1 MHADHHRPISNYLT
15 IQTPGNILQMNV
27 PWKPPRA
34 IRNTSAIFPDFSV
47 TEVSVDGEGVV
58 TWCAPDRPQPSDQSQ
73 PESRLQ

>member
-1 MHADHHRPISNYLT
+1 
-15 IQTPGNILQMNV
+15 MNV

-34 IRNTSAIFPDFSV
+34 IRNTNAIFPDFSV

-58 TWCAPDRPQPSDQSQ
+58 TWCAPDWPQPSDQSQ